1 MSTKPKAAF
10 FDRDGV
16 INRDVGY
23 LYRIED
29 LRFLKGAREALAYLA
44 GLGYKIIIVTNQSGI
59 ARGYY
64 TVADMEKLHAY
75 MVREIEA
82 AGGRVDRIY
91 YCPHHKE
98 GKVREYAIDCQC
110 RKPKPGMLLR
120 ALEEFGLDASKS
132 FLIGDSVRDIEA
144 AEDAGIK
151 GFLFKGGSLLDFTRK
166 VLKEMGAL

>member
-16 INRDVGY
+16 INEDAGY

-29 LRFLKGAREALAYLA
+29 LRFLEGAKEALAYLA

-64 TVADMEKLHAY
+64 TIEDMERLHAY
-75 MVREIEA
+75 MVKEIEA

-98 GKVREYAIDCQC
+98 GKIKEYAVDCKC
-110 RKPKPGMLLR
+110 RKPKPGMVLS
-120 ALEEFGLDASKS
+120 AIEEFGLDASKS
-132 FLIGDSVRDIEA
+132 FLIGDSARDIEA
-144 AEDAGIK
+144 AESAGVK
-151 GFLFKGGSLLDFTRK
+151 GFLFTGGSLLAFTRE
-166 VLKEMGAL
+166 VLRKMGAL

>member
-29 LRFLKGAREALAYLA
+29 LRFLEGAREALAYLA

-75 MVREIEA
+75 MIREIEA

-110 RKPKPGMLLR
+110 RKPKPGMVLR
-120 ALEEFGLDASKS
+120 ALEEFDLDVSKS

-144 AEDAGIK
+144 AESAGIK